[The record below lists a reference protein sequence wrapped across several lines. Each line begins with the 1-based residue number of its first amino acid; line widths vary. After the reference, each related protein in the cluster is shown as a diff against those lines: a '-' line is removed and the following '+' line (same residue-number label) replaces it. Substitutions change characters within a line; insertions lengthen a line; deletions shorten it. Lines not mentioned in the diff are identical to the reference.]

1 MRDTA
6 PEGEGRTGTA
16 GRTYRIGDLAAM
28 FDLTVRT
35 LRYYEELGL
44 LKAADRAEG
53 VHRRYPENNI
63 VYLKRI
69 EQLKSYGLSLGEIR
83 VFFTLAEEDRSGES
97 CRRRLIEKYNERI
110 AELEAEK
117 NAIVRGMEEMAWH
130 IKQLDSVQNFF
141 ECPGSQCPGCPYGE
155 GCELRHLGPEQGL

>member
-1 MRDTA
+1 MTDK
-6 PEGEGRTGTA
+6 
-16 GRTYRIGDLAAM
+16 TYKIGDLAGM

-69 EQLKSYGLSLGEIR
+69 EQLKSYGLSLGEIKE
-83 VFFTLAEEDRSGES
+83 FFSLAEDDRSGES

-110 AELEAEK
+110 TQLEAEK
-117 NAIVRGMEEMAWH
+117 NAIVKKMEEMAWH
-130 IKQLDSVQNFF
+130 IEQLGSVQNFF

-155 GCELRHLGPEQGL
+155 GCELRHLGL